1 MEMIDV
7 MKRLNEISQRE
18 ITEKHGGEHT
28 TTGRSM
34 TKGEMGKREKL

>member
-18 ITEKHGGEHT
+18 ITEKHGGEHLSHDSLPT
-28 TTGRSM
+28 
-34 TKGEMGKREKL
+34 LIPCDPAY